1 MSRIVYIGN
10 SDFATG
16 PLKSLVSKGHSP
28 VLVVSQNDKKRS
40 RGKLSPSPV
49 KSCALDL
56 GLDVYTTDDIN
67 SKDSIERI
75 RSVNPDFLVVVS
87 FGQFI
92 KKDLLDEYKDRILNV
107 HASILPKYRGAS
119 PIQASLYNGDKETG
133 VSIMLVDEGMD
144 TGDVLSICKLEIRPE
159 DTSISL
165 AERLSELGGPC
176 LVDVIE
182 NFDMLYANR
191 IIQDESQSSH
201 VGFISKEM
209 GLIDFDEKASDIL
222 NKHRAF
228 YAWPKLYFTYKGE
241 NVKVHDLELGPRIDG
256 YDNGQIIKV
265 NDQGVFVNCEDGCLI
280 FTELQFPGKKK
291 MKISDYLRGNEIE
304 LIRLNE
310 A

>member
-16 PLKSLVSKGHSP
+16 PLKSLVSNGHSP

-56 GLDVYTTDDIN
+56 GLDVHTTDDIN
-67 SKDSIERI
+67 SDDSIEII
-75 RSVNPDFLVVVS
+75 RSVDPEFLVVVS

-92 KKDLLDEYKDRILNV
+92 KKDFLNEYKDRILNV

-119 PIQASLYNGDKETG
+119 PIQASLYNGDEETG
-133 VSIMLVDEGMD
+133 VSIMLIDEGMD
-144 TGDVLSICKLEIRPE
+144 TGDVLSICKLKINPN

-165 AERLSELGGPC
+165 AERLSELGGTC

-182 NFDMLYANR
+182 NFDSLYANR
-191 IIQDESQSSH
+191 IIQDESQGSH

-209 GLIDFDEKASDIL
+209 GLIDFDEKANHIL

-241 NVKVHDLELGPRIDG
+241 SVKVHNLEIGPRING
-256 YDNGQIIKV
+256 YNNGEIIKV
-265 NDQGVFVNCEDGCLI
+265 NDQGVFVNCEDRCI
-280 FTELQFPGKKK
+280 VFTELQFPGKKK
-291 MKISDYLRGNEIE
+291 MEISDYLRGNEIE

>member
-1 MSRIVYIGN
+1 MKVVIINGRERSGKDTFVDICSIVNNGKVISTSMVDGTKELARKIGWDGSKEPRDRKFL
-10 SDFATG
+10 SD
-16 PLKSLVSKGHSP
+16 L
-28 VLVVSQNDKKRS
+28 
-40 RGKLSPSPV
+40 
-49 KSCALDL
+49 
-56 GLDVYTTDDIN
+56 
-67 SKDSIERI
+67 
-75 RSVNPDFLVVVS
+75 
-87 FGQFI
+87 
-92 KKDLLDEYKDRILNV
+92 KDLLDEYKDRILNV